1 MSLIPEDFEFLF
13 VMPNLPKFSRSP
25 CSRLR
30 RCRRQRKG
38 RDRPLP
44 VPFIGF
50 LVRVFYGPNVLEWRE
65 KWLHNGKD
73 VSIKGALAMVPIG
86 SSALWLTAVAARALA
101 YDTDFV

>member
-13 VMPNLPKFSRSP
+13 VMPNLPKILSLSMFTSALSG
-25 CSRLR
+25 
-30 RCRRQRKG
+30 QRKG

-65 KWLHNGKD
+65 KWLHNGKMC
-73 VSIKGALAMVPIG
+73 L
-86 SSALWLTAVAARALA
+86 
-101 YDTDFV
+101 